1 MGRKSVPSLSR
12 SVFPGIP
19 CGATCVMPTKAFR
32 RSRLDP
38 SAAGT
43 SSPSATMPP
52 SQIFIFR
59 RAATV
64 LSSADVSRLLLRP
77 TGFLTGILHESF
89 FPATHPGQP
98 LPGGVFRMLRRLQVS
113 NGRGMPQLS
122 APVLMAASRG
132 NADFLCTLPVKHND
146 GPAQAYRSSSAS
158 AHSLRSRLFEPV
170 SRLRRAVLLV

>member
-1 MGRKSVPSLSR
+1 MSLPKGFDAAKASEYAAIIVGHPFGGVKEQTSGLYAQEMAKRGFVTLAFNLACGGESGGTPRQTVPAETY
-12 SVFPGIP
+12 V
-19 CGATCVMPTKAFR
+19 A
-32 RSRLDP
+32 
-38 SAAGT
+38 
-43 SSPSATMPP
+43 
-52 SQIFIFR
+52 
-59 RAATV
+59 
-64 LSSADVSRLLLRP
+64 
-77 TGFLTGILHESF
+77 GILHESF

-146 GPAQAYRSSSAS
+146 GPAQACRSSSAS